1 MNNIMK
7 DRERE
12 LEYVKSYSV
21 GSRIGGYTDLSVV
34 SGFLT
39 KGICL
44 RIVTESVYLWR
55 ERRVQGFLLCY
66 LVDLTNPNILFNL
79 LFIDFFKVA
88 K

>member
-1 MNNIMK
+1 MSQISIGF
-7 DRERE
+7 
-12 LEYVKSYSV
+12 VKAAFHLT
-21 GSRIGGYTDLSVV
+21 GGYADISVV

-44 RIVTESVYLWR
+44 GIVTESVYLWR

-66 LVDLTNPNILFNL
+66 LVDVTNPNILFNL
-79 LFIDFFKVA
+79 LFINFFTVA

>member
-1 MNNIMK
+1 MSQISIGF
-7 DRERE
+7 
-12 LEYVKSYSV
+12 VKA
-21 GSRIGGYTDLSVV
+21 GFHLTGGYTDLSVV

-79 LFIDFFKVA
+79 LFIDFFKEVILLF
-88 K
+88 